1 MVVYF
6 YYAKTKVQKFKM
18 SVSHEIPDQHRDS
31 EPLVSDVVETPK
43 TPAEYITFGFGYGKA
58 DNIATIADELGE
70 THPVIEPLN
79 DPTGVHDKSFTITMG
94 GMRQQV
100 GGGSARRF
108 MRHPANQGKE
118 ISSTSAFQEKR
129 ASELIAK
136 LEDHQ
141 ENGPVRIIGM
151 SADALSVG
159 RVLVQRPDLVESA
172 VLAFPAGYN
181 TNPPTFAA
189 AGGLAKAAFK
199 EKRDQLRTGGLS
211 ELKRVRAEA
220 SARKAKMVGGSVIPL
235 TVAASYQA
243 ADLSRLRQNEDAP
256 GLSLVVG
263 TEDPMTPGEA
273 TLNGLLSPQDV
284 DYVLVTS
291 GGHGIKSNPGTL
303 KEMRKLFPMMEQL
316 KADRKAGKPMP
327 PLVERMIFLDDVSQH
342 KREAFMKIAADVDT
356 RAGLPSTTQ
365 E

>member
-1 MVVYF
+1 
-6 YYAKTKVQKFKM
+6 M
-18 SVSHEIPDQHRDS
+18 SVNRKIPDQYQDV
-31 EPLVSDVVETPK
+31 EPSVDGIVEISN

-70 THPVIEPLN
+70 AHSVIEPLD
-79 DPTGVHDKSFTITMG
+79 DPTGVHDKSFTIAMG

-108 MRHPANQGKE
+108 MRHPANQGRE
-118 ISSTSAFQEKR
+118 ISSTSAFQDSR

-136 LEDHQ
+136 LEGHQ

-159 RVLVQRPDLVESA
+159 RVLVQRPDLVEAA

-189 AGGLAKAAFK
+189 VGGLAKAAFK

-211 ELKRVRAEA
+211 ELKKVRAEA

-263 TEDPMTPGEA
+263 TDDPMTPGGE
-273 TLNGLLSPQDV
+273 TLNGLLSPEDV
-284 DYVLVTS
+284 DYVLVTG
-291 GGHGIKSNPGTL
+291 GGHGIRSNPGTL

-316 KADRKAGKPMP
+316 KSDRRAGKPMP
-327 PLVERMIFLDDVSQH
+327 PLVERMIFLDDVSQQ

-356 RAGLPSTTQ
+356 RTGLPLPTQ